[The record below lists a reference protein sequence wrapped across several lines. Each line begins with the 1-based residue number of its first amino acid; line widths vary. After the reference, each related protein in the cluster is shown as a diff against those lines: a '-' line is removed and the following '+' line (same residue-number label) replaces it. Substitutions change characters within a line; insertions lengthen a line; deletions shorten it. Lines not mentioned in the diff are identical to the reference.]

1 MAKEKLYIG
10 SNFGTLNFYNEDGT
24 PLERPPFVTLHN
36 KEEGKY
42 FVADMITPN
51 EDGVTYDVIFSKD
64 VTKQMSPRL
73 YTLEAYD
80 DANRHNMLYHEEEY
94 AIGTIA
100 SSTPGQEAVH
110 GTE

>member
-10 SNFGTLNFYNEDGT
+10 ANFGTLNFFNEDGT
-24 PLERPPFVTLHN
+24 PLTRAPFVTLHN

-42 FVADMITPN
+42 FIADILTPN
-51 EDGVTYDVIFSKD
+51 EDGCTYDVIFSD
-64 VTKQMSPRL
+64 RVTSQMSPRL

-80 DANRHNMLYHEEEY
+80 DAHRQNLLYHEEEY

-110 GTE
+110 GKE